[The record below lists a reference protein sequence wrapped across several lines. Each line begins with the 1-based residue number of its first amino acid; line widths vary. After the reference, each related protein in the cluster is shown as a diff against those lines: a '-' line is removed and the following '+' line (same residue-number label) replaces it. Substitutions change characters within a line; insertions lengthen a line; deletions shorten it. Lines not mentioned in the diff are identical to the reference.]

1 MLPDTN
7 ARINAV
13 IGKGVQCPKIENPTQ
28 ADIDH
33 YHGLYMQALIEVF
46 NRNVDEFD
54 AGAQLHVWDNE
65 LSLSRL

>member
-1 MLPDTN
+1 
-7 ARINAV
+7 
-13 IGKGVQCPKIENPTQ
+13 
-28 ADIDH
+28 
-33 YHGLYMQALIEVF
+33 MQALIEVF